1 MKDVIVIGQG
11 PSGISC
17 AIYLRRFNL
26 NPIVI
31 AKDFGALE
39 TKATI
44 ENYYGIES
52 IDGKELIQKGI
63 DQAKKLGIEVI
74 NEEVISI
81 ENYGTFEVITNKNKY
96 EGKAVYL
103 AVGKAKAKLNKKG
116 LKEFE
121 GKGISY
127 CATCDGFFFR
137 KKRIGIVGSGDYM
150 LKELEVL
157 RNFSDDIIVF
167 SSSDLDIKENVVKDE
182 IIEFYGND
190 KLEGVKTIN
199 DEYKLD
205 AVFIALGSLD
215 AYSIAKHLGLILDEK
230 NNIVVNDYMSNI
242 EGVFAGGD
250 VIGGLLQVSKASS
263 DGANAA
269 FSINKYLKSRK

>member
-17 AIYLRRFNL
+17 AIYLKRFNL

-52 IDGKELIQKGI
+52 IDGKKLIQKGI

-167 SSSDLDIKENVVKDE
+167 SSSDLDIKEKVVKDE
-182 IIEFYGND
+182 IIEFYGDD

-199 DEYKLD
+199 DDYKLD

-215 AYSIAKHLGLILDEK
+215 AFSIAKHLGLILDEK

>member
-1 MKDVIVIGQG
+1 MKDVIVKG

-167 SSSDLDIKENVVKDE
+167 SSSDLDIKEKVVKDE

-199 DEYKLD
+199 DDYKLD

-215 AYSIAKHLGLILDEK
+215 AFSIAKHLGLILDEK